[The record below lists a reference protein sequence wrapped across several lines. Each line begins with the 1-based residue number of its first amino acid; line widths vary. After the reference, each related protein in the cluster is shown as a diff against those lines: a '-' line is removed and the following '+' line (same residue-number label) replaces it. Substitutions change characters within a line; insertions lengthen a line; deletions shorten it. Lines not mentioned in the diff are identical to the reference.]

1 MKQTLPRTIY
11 SLTTTV
17 DKYKDRKVS
26 KIPSWES
33 MPMSWIAVYLSY
45 YCTRTCPSCYIKAQ
59 GKHSGE
65 MSDEMFEDFVEWVP
79 KVYEESDKKQFLL
92 IFLGGE
98 PLLRTDRIKRVMDR
112 IAKDSLP
119 ITGGIFTNGDLLDVV
134 NWDDLRYLYS
144 WHFNITDLSPQE
156 YLRRAMIIKEN
167 SEALYLTNTCVLT
180 DENIL
185 GTRVEE
191 IVTIACENNFRCRFY
206 RNMFEGN
213 NQEYKERLIK
223 KYHSILDVMEKY
235 SSRGYHVSYDYV
247 QDYILPQNWD
257 KYPDIYSRYF
267 CGRGVLSVRPDGS
280 VGPCLRN
287 HEVTAGTIYSEHP
300 NQLMRNDNFR
310 WAYKR
315 PDAPQ
320 ECKICD
326 IKDIC
331 QSGCPND
338 KLATF
343 GRFDTK
349 SPFCEVY
356 KSVIPR
362 LMELR
367 KKYSKR
373 IKYEETK

>member
-1 MKQTLPRTIY
+1 
-11 SLTTTV
+11 
-17 DKYKDRKVS
+17 
-26 KIPSWES
+26 
-33 MPMSWIAVYLSY
+33 
-45 YCTRTCPSCYIKAQ
+45 
-59 GKHSGE
+59 
-65 MSDEMFEDFVEWVP
+65 
-79 KVYEESDKKQFLL
+79 
-92 IFLGGE
+92 
-98 PLLRTDRIKRVMDR
+98 
-112 IAKDSLP
+112 
-119 ITGGIFTNGDLLDVV
+119 
-134 NWDDLRYLYS
+134 
-144 WHFNITDLSPQE
+144 
-156 YLRRAMIIKEN
+156 
-167 SEALYLTNTCVLT
+167 
-180 DENIL
+180 
-185 GTRVEE
+185 
-191 IVTIACENNFRCRFY
+191 
-206 RNMFEGN
+206 
-213 NQEYKERLIK
+213 
-223 KYHSILDVMEKY
+223 MEKY